1 TSLDDARV
9 PGGATKSTSTFWRP
23 VTAIRVTHPAWSP
36 LLVTPA
42 FPEYSSGHSTIGSA
56 AATVLSAH
64 FGEGSRFALES
75 PAMPGVTRSFAGFP
89 AAVAELADAR
99 VFAGIHFRTACEV
112 ARVT

>member
-1 TSLDDARV
+1 MTTACD
-9 PGGATKSTSTFWRP
+9 GGVNF
-23 VTAIRVTHPAWSP
+23 VTHDVSYNKWLPSVAARYRLQRNWS
-36 LLVTPA
+36 V
-42 FPEYSSGHSTIGSA
+42 Y
-56 AATVLSAH
+56 AH

-112 ARVT
+112 ARVTGDEVAEYVLEHSMRRLRGN